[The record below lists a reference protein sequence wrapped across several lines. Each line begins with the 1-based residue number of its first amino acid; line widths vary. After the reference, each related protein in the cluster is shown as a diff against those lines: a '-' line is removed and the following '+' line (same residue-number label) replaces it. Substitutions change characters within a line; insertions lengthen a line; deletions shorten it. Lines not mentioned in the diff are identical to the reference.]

1 MLATT
6 IESYG
11 GPYVDEEILEN
22 PESQLAADLGNRAFE
37 DLAQLTR
44 TGWRA
49 MCQFLTVAAGNP
61 TSVVVFSMWGS
72 GVAQEPT
79 VSRSG
84 VGLYQLTWPASF
96 NDGLGESE
104 TVVFQ
109 LGDVAVQTNTNDD
122 DTGKIKSI
130 AANVVT
136 IATFRAGALS
146 DFGAAGIVTVF
157 LR

>member
-22 PESQLAADLGNRAFE
+22 PESQLSADYGNRFME
-37 DLAQLTR
+37 DVAQLTR

-49 MCQFLTVAAGNP
+49 ICQFQTVTVGNP
-61 TSVVVFSMWGS
+61 SSVIVFSVWGS
-72 GVAQEPT
+72 GVAQRPT

-84 VGLYQLTWPASF
+84 AGLYQLTWPTSF
-96 NDGLGESE
+96 NDGLGATE
-104 TVVFQ
+104 TVNFQ
-109 LGDVAVQTNTNDD
+109 LGDVAVQMNTNDD
-122 DTGKIKSI
+122 DGGKIKTI
-130 AANVVT
+130 AGNVVT
-136 IATFRAGALS
+136 IATFRGGALS
-146 DFGAAGIVTVF
+146 DFAASGIVTVF